1 MNNHVWYHN
10 ASEDSKALV
19 TEREYLSTV
28 DAVKLSSQYAVVL
41 SDGRVSIHAIAPGS
55 PADRGT
61 MVRAAGPR
69 TSPFQGLGAV
79 CHLKPPPPHH
89 HHHHQHRAMSTGDG
103 WLTAGNICVLVGA
116 GVCVRCVSV
125 G

>member
-10 ASEDSKALV
+10 ATEESKTLV

-41 SDGRVSIHAIAPGS
+41 SDGRVSIHAIVPGS

-61 MVRAAGPR
+61 MVRVSAGP
-69 TSPFQGLGAV
+69 LI
-79 CHLKPPPPHH
+79 
-89 HHHHQHRAMSTGDG
+89 D
-103 WLTAGNICVLVGA
+103 
-116 GVCVRCVSV
+116 
-125 G
+125 